1 MDGHAMETTLLTSV
15 QIRGKLEPSS
25 TPKLIAGMIQRA
37 GKCAP
42 RMTSQSVLR
51 LMADYFVPASKPQSS
66 NPTLRP
72 APPGPD
78 PTNSPEVQK
87 DFPKPSRGESPP
99 APPLDLLQLQQLF
112 PWTASLPERLQQG
125 LLWDPSVSPYEV
137 QTPAQLLLYTGKAD
151 SQSLDSVLLSRQS
164 QLKGHIIALDIK
176 RSEDQ
181 DILRGDLYSQLCV
194 SAWNGNIQATGEAR
208 IVGPGAYFVG
218 FQNQASPNQSEVGE
232 NPIAGA
238 SQSWRS
244 RRLKTQ
250 IRTACSY

>member
-1 MDGHAMETTLLTSV
+1 M
-15 QIRGKLEPSS
+15 
-25 TPKLIAGMIQRA
+25 
-37 GKCAP
+37 
-42 RMTSQSVLR
+42 
-51 LMADYFVPASKPQSS
+51 DYFVPASKPQSS

-78 PTNSPEVQK
+78 PTNSPEVQE
-87 DFPKPSRGESPP
+87 DFPKPRRGESPL
-99 APPLDLLQLQQLF
+99 APCQDLLQLQQLF

-164 QLKGHIIALDIK
+164 QLEGHIIALDIK

-181 DILRGDLYSQLCV
+181 DILQETSTPNCASQP
-194 SAWNGNIQATGEAR
+194 GMATSKGQGEAR
-208 IVGPGAYFVG
+208 IVGHGAYFVG

-232 NPIAGA
+232 NPTAGD
-238 SQSWRS
+238 SQSLRP
-244 RRLKTQ
+244 RRPKTQ

>member
-1 MDGHAMETTLLTSV
+1 M
-15 QIRGKLEPSS
+15 
-25 TPKLIAGMIQRA
+25 
-37 GKCAP
+37 
-42 RMTSQSVLR
+42 
-51 LMADYFVPASKPQSS
+51 PASKPQSF

-72 APPGPD
+72 APPGPE
-78 PTNSPEVQK
+78 PTNSPEVQE

-164 QLKGHIIALDIK
+164 QLKGYIIALDIK

-181 DILRGDLYSQLCV
+181 DILRGDLYSSLEWQHPRERGRPELSDLEHTSLV
-194 SAWNGNIQATGEAR
+194 SKTRLPQT
-208 IVGPGAYFVG
+208 
-218 FQNQASPNQSEVGE
+218 
-232 NPIAGA
+232 
-238 SQSWRS
+238 SQR
-244 RRLKTQ
+244 
-250 IRTACSY
+250 